1 MKYTITYTKDIN
13 ERMLDLFRAA
23 VQDLAGD
30 YTIERITDA
39 ARTAR
44 NAHIEFIC
52 AITDHS
58 LAHVV
63 AQLRNG
69 GSAAFRASHHGD
81 MAIRMITAMKMAQI
95 DGTDAPIDGTDA
107 PIDGTD
113 APTVGNAIAPYM
125 DFLGMHISF
134 HFYEDD
140 DDDVSAVAN
149 PKPDASRGAENPHT
163 SPWRSK
169 P

>member
-1 MKYTITYTKDIN
+1 MKYTITHTDDID
-13 ERMLDLFRAA
+13 ERMLGLFRAA

-39 ARTAR
+39 ARAAR

-52 AITDHS
+52 AITDNMRK
-58 LAHVV
+58 AVV

-95 DGTDAPIDGTDA
+95 DGASV
-107 PIDGTD
+107 
-113 APTVGNAIAPYM
+113 PTAGKAIAPYM

-134 HFYEDD
+134 HFYYEDD

-149 PKPDASRGAENPHT
+149 PKPDASRDAENPHT